1 MDSTTDTENGVRN
14 YRCGTLTYTKIGL
27 VSLFIWLLWGD
38 FCYTLMETVVP
49 SIIPLTLKG
58 LNCPNWVMG
67 MIISTIPNFMS
78 MTVAPYVSVKSDR
91 CRTRWGRR
99 IPFIAASMPFLAI
112 SLFLLGWSR
121 EIAEWLRTS
130 IPFLESFAP
139 ATLAIVMIGIF
150 MLIFQFFNQF
160 LNTGFWALFNDV
172 VPPTHLARFA
182 GAFRMV
188 GTAAGAFYN
197 YFLFQYAESHSH
209 QIFAGSA
216 ILYVFGFVLLLTM
229 VKEGKYPPLDESQT
243 KKISRWQATRA
254 FFRESFNERLYR
266 LIFASG
272 GVLAFAGVAW
282 GFQVFFLL
290 EMKMDLALIGKY
302 NAILAV
308 AAFVA
313 TYFAAIF
320 VDRWHPL
327 RVYTYV
333 VIFSLTGPMMNWIWL
348 FIDLPGRIFFWLSLA
363 AQLLYA
369 FMNALSASCAMPMQM
384 RLFPHSR
391 YGQFGAAQGMIRS
404 ACTIA
409 AGMVVGGFYDLVRWI
424 FTAYWAGGGIA
435 AGDGYCYRFYFVW
448 SSLASLINFVLI
460 ALAYRRWNQLGGDAH
475 FHPPAPWSKEGYEK
489 VAVVATTGYQSK
501 WLRVALWMLDG
512 VMFGSLLLACVMVL
526 PLMKHGM
533 YGAIRW
539 FLVAVL
545 PLSLLV
551 AGIWFHLLRG
561 IKRDVRLAQA
571 GQLPRNGI
579 PHHGLMLVLSS
590 KFLLTIGLVVAQ
602 LWVAIN
608 LENELYVVLFA
619 LGNIVSNFL
628 VLFCIWFIL
637 RMERGFSTKIDEAS
651 KVAFSQEA

>member
-1 MDSTTDTENGVRN
+1 MPEASTVGEEKREL
-14 YRCGTLTYTKIGL
+14 YHCGTLTYTKIGL

-58 LNCPNWVMG
+58 LSCPNWIMG

-99 IPFIAASMPFLAI
+99 IPFIAASMPFLTV

-121 EIAEWLRTS
+121 EIAEWLRMTV
-130 IPFLESFAP
+130 PGLEAYAP
-139 ATLAIVMIGIF
+139 ATVAIGMIGIF

-197 YFLFQYAESHSH
+197 YFLFRYAESHSH
-209 QIFAGSA
+209 EIFAGSA
-216 ILYVFGFVLLLTM
+216 ILYTVGFLLLLSM

-243 KKISRWQATRA
+243 RKVSRWQATRE
-254 FFRESFNERLYR
+254 FFRESFHERLYQ

-290 EMKMDLALIGKY
+290 EMKMDLEQIGKY

-308 AAFVA
+308 AAFIA

-333 VIFSLTGPMMNWIWL
+333 VIFSLTGPMMNWVWL

-369 FMNALSASCAMPMQM
+369 FMNALSAACAMPMQM

-409 AGMVVGGFYDLVRWI
+409 AGMVVGGFYDLIQVI
-424 FTAYWAGGGIA
+424 FANCWHGGGIA
-435 AGDGYCYRFYFVW
+435 AGAGYCYRFYFVW
-448 SSLASLINFVLI
+448 SSLEPARRRRPFSSARFVEQGGLRKGGRGRDDR
-460 ALAYRRWNQLGGDAH
+460 LPEQMVEYRTAD
-475 FHPPAPWSKEGYEK
+475 
-489 VAVVATTGYQSK
+489 
-501 WLRVALWMLDG
+501 DG
-512 VMFGSLLLACVMVL
+512 
-526 PLMKHGM
+526 
-533 YGAIRW
+533 R
-539 FLVAVL
+539 
-545 PLSLLV
+545 
-551 AGIWFHLLRG
+551 
-561 IKRDVRLAQA
+561 RDVRLAAAGGGNAGAAGVARHVRGGPVVPDRGAAAVAGGGGDLVQDGAGHPAGCRAGEGGGTAGERDPAPRDDDGVRLEVPVDDRAGDRAVPCGGQA
-571 GQLPRNGI
+571 GKRAVRGAVRTRQYRHELPAALL
-579 PHHGLMLVLSS
+579 HLVRAEDGEGVCDEDRRRLAGGRRAG
-590 KFLLTIGLVVAQ
+590 TV
-602 LWVAIN
+602 
-608 LENELYVVLFA
+608 
-619 LGNIVSNFL
+619 
-628 VLFCIWFIL
+628 
-637 RMERGFSTKIDEAS
+637 MEDSEYHKRSCE
-651 KVAFSQEA
+651 Q